1 MQIPKD
7 FTNFANR
14 VTNSIKESRKN
25 RVEESDS
32 DKLRIE
38 RELSYAK
45 KIKQSNKRLRT
56 LTERRKQ
63 IQQRR
68 SR

>member
-14 VTNSIKESRKN
+14 VTNSIKESRKTKS
-25 RVEESDS
+25 EESDS

-38 RELSYAK
+38 RELAYAK
-45 KIKQSNKRLRT
+45 KIKQSNKRLQA

-63 IQQRR
+63 IQSRR
-68 SR
+68 GR